1 LSYKSYKNI
10 ILACCVIAAVVA
22 SLSCNETLPVYEAPS
37 NFLALGA
44 ESFQQLNSH
53 VAPPGGQMVRIVY
66 ACRNVFDEVFQ
77 DSVNVH
83 GTLRITWKRK
93 PVRNRT
99 IYLTIS
105 NMRERGLISNGKL
118 LLTPG
123 QQVSFET
130 FWNLKGD
137 DSLYFPTEM
146 NFENIRRRKCGQ
158 NISCSDPEEFLIEGS
173 VNLYDRVGFL
183 TAPIDSFWFVGTI

>member
-1 LSYKSYKNI
+1 
-10 ILACCVIAAVVA
+10 
-22 SLSCNETLPVYEAPS
+22 
-37 NFLALGA
+37 
-44 ESFQQLNSH
+44 
-53 VAPPGGQMVRIVY
+53 MVRIVY
-66 ACRNVFDEVFQ
+66 SCENVFDEVFQ

-93 PVRNRT
+93 PVRTRT

-105 NMRERGLISNGKL
+105 NMRERELISNGKL

-123 QQVSFET
+123 QSVSFET

-137 DSLYFPTEM
+137 DSLYFPLEM
-146 NFENIRRRKCGQ
+146 NFDNIRKRKCGL
-158 NISCSDPEEFLIEGS
+158 NISCSDPEEFVIEAS

-183 TAPIDSFWFVGTI
+183 TAPADSFWFVGTI

>member
-1 LSYKSYKNI
+1 MYLRPSHI
-10 ILACCVIAAVVA
+10 VLACCIFTAAFS
-22 SLSCNETLPVYEAPS
+22 SLSCNESLPAYEAPS

-66 ACRNVFDEVFQ
+66 SCENVFDEVFQ

-93 PVRNRT
+93 PVRTRT

-105 NMRERGLISNGKL
+105 NMRERDLISNGKL

-123 QQVSFET
+123 QSVSFET

-137 DSLYFPTEM
+137 DSLYFPLEM
-146 NFENIRRRKCGQ
+146 NFDNIRKRKCGL
-158 NISCSDPEEFLIEGS
+158 NISCSDPEEFVIEAS

-183 TAPIDSFWFVGTI
+183 SAPADSFWFVGTI